1 MALARVLQEQ
11 ERAYFALQFN
21 AENTNDKN
29 NNHEEGKDNNNTN
42 NSKSSTRAVSP
53 SRGGGG
59 DEGSPLGTNTFFR
72 GRGRRGGR
80 GGGEEDADEP
90 EEEETTTSE
99 EEEEDEEEEEMDP
112 SEALARKLMEEEE
125 RAHRERMLA
134 YAGVSLNA
142 SGTTQGHVMVE
153 GEDIPPE
160 DDDVADPDDMTYE
173 ELLQLG
179 ECVGR
184 QATGMSGSQI
194 KQFCTLKK
202 FTRSGATGEKMK
214 GGDEEEEDCC
224 SVCRCEFEEGEMTL
238 ELKCKHGFH
247 EECLR
252 PWLKEYKTCPL
263 CKTECM

>member
-1 MALARVLQEQ
+1 MLQEQ

-21 AENTNDKN
+21 TENTNN
-29 NNHEEGKDNNNTN
+29 NNNTN
-42 NSKSSTRAVSP
+42 NSIEDGNTNSKSSTRAVSP
-53 SRGGGG
+53 SSR
-59 DEGSPLGTNTFFR
+59 DEGSPLGTNTFR
-72 GRGRRGGR
+72 RGRRGR
-80 GGGEEDADEP
+80 GGRERTGVEET
-90 EEEETTTSE
+90 EEEETRTSE
-99 EEEEDEEEEEMDP
+99 EEEEEDDDEEEEMDP

-125 RAHRERMLA
+125 RLHRERMLA
-134 YAGVSLNA
+134 YAGVSLNIA
-142 SGTTQGHVMVE
+142 ETTQDHVMVE

-194 KQFCTLKK
+194 KQFCTLKE
-202 FTRSGATGEKMK
+202 FTRSGASGAKRK
-214 GGDEEEEDCC
+214 GGDEEEEEDCC
-224 SVCRCEFEEGEMTL
+224 SVCRCEFEEGEMML

-263 CKTECM
+263 CKTDCM